1 MDISQKLQQQV
12 IDATQ
17 SRQALQIIGN
27 NSKEFYGCAIDIENT
42 LPLNIAEHSGVIDYQ
57 PSELTITARAGT
69 PIIEIIELLAKHGQ
83 MLAFE
88 PPTFDGKA
96 SLGGCIAT
104 ALAGPRR
111 PWAGS
116 VRDYVIGVRV
126 LSGDGRDVRFGGKV
140 MKNVAGYDLFRP
152 MAGALGT
159 LGVMLD
165 VTLKLLPKPEHELSF
180 SMETGTTEMRSLLH
194 DWCYASMPLSASNY
208 YNNMFSIRLSG
219 SAAAIEDAT
228 GKLPNVMQEISPD
241 YWHNLN
247 EHKLPFFDGPAP
259 LYRLLVP
266 GNAPCDKLG
275 DESLI
280 DWAGAL
286 RWIKS
291 RSSFKEIQSLAATL
305 GGTAS
310 VYRNGYRDEDVFMP
324 LSEPLFALHKRI
336 KDVMDPAGILNPG
349 RLYRE
354 L

>member
-1 MDISQKLQQQV
+1 
-12 IDATQ
+12 
-17 SRQALQIIGN
+17 
-27 NSKEFYGCAIDIENT
+27 
-42 LPLNIAEHSGVIDYQ
+42 
-57 PSELTITARAGT
+57 
-69 PIIEIIELLAKHGQ
+69 
-83 MLAFE
+83 
-88 PPTFDGKA
+88 
-96 SLGGCIAT
+96 
-104 ALAGPRR
+104 
-111 PWAGS
+111 
-116 VRDYVIGVRV
+116 
-126 LSGDGRDVRFGGKV
+126 
-140 MKNVAGYDLFRP
+140 
-152 MAGALGT
+152 
-159 LGVMLD
+159 
-165 VTLKLLPKPEHELSF
+165 
-180 SMETGTTEMRSLLH
+180 MRSLLH

-247 EHKLPFFDGPAP
+247 EHKLPFFDGPVP